1 MLRLMQDQDVTMFP
15 VGLGP
20 RIDAERLSMLATFT
34 GGKAYFPQEVE
45 QLRFQFERII
55 ENLRHRYIVGY
66 TSTNSTRDGKWRA
79 VEIRTRTAGI
89 RITSR
94 KGYFAPAR

>member
-1 MLRLMQDQDVTMFP
+1 MFP

-20 RIDAERLSMLATFT
+20 RIDSQRLELLATLS
-34 GGKAYFPQEVE
+34 GGQAYFPQEVTE
-45 QLRFQFERII
+45 LAAQFERVT
-55 ENLRHRYIVGY
+55 ENLRHRYSVGY
-66 TSTNSTRDGKWRA
+66 TSTNSTRDGKWRS
-79 VEIRTRTAGI
+79 VEIRTRSAGI